1 MSTKDPHPPP
11 SLIHLSDRR
20 PTPQELPAFA
30 REPAPASEA
39 PPVDAFQ
46 ALLEPLRS
54 LELGHARVFEELL
67 ALARPELKRF
77 QLMPVLERC
86 RTPGGLSELEL
97 RALEARLGTHSRRVR
112 RTPWLRAHG
121 YPLAVHVDEE
131 EGGAHPSPADDS
143 GVSSRHALYLLP
155 DGTLGYVEA
164 VVLWKKRDPATV
176 EQALTPIGARRVTA
190 REAVRL
196 FSPHRL
202 LGGLRA
208 LLWFDRGC
216 PLDPPEP
223 ELEARRARFLEL
235 VERLSRASE
244 EHARRVWRLRF
255 DPR

>member
-1 MSTKDPHPPP
+1 MSTKDPHAPP

-54 LELGHARVFEELL
+54 LEVGHARVFEELL
-67 ALARPELKRF
+67 ALARPELQRF

-112 RTPWLRAHG
+112 RTPWLATHG
-121 YPLAVHVDEE
+121 YPLAVRVD
-131 EGGAHPSPADDS
+131 EGGAHRSPAEDS
-143 GVSSRHALYLLP
+143 GVSSRHGLYLLP
-155 DGTLGYVEA
+155 DGALGYVECL
-164 VVLWKKRDPATV
+164 VLWKKRAPDTV
-176 EQALTPIGARRVTA
+176 APALTPLRARRVTA
-190 REAVRL
+190 QEAVGL
-196 FSPHRL
+196 FPLHRL

-208 LLWFDRGC
+208 LLWFDRGA
-216 PLDPPEP
+216 PLEPPEP
-223 ELEARRARFLEL
+223 ELEARRTRFLEL
-235 VERLSRASE
+235 VERLSRATE